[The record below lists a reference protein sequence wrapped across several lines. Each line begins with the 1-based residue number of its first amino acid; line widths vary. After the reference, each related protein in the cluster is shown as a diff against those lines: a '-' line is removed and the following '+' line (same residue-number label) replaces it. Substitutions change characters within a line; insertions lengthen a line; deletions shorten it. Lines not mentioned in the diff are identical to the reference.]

1 MSHIGFNIN
10 DFFIKYDEY
19 EKDIINK
26 FKNIN
31 NMIIKFYWGY
41 PNARYE
47 LEELLNN
54 IETDKKY
61 LILFINDYNDSY
73 VNIPNNVFLYRTGLY
88 HSLKKCNEY
97 IMPIYLNNNIIY
109 SLINGLQP
117 ISKTDKPKI
126 CFRGSINTYHERN
139 IWLDSLSN
147 SNLLEC
153 NFIKLIHFRGGTV
166 NDLIENLKTSE
177 FCFCPRGTGN
187 FSIRFYETL
196 YYGRIPVLLNTDI
209 KLPFDNKIYWNEICV
224 ISNSIEEM
232 PQDIYNFWQSNDIVD
247 VQIKCKEIY
256 NLYFYGENIANSIY
270 EEIKDYL

>member
-73 VNIPNNVFLYRTGLY
+73 VNNKEDTDRITNEAIKFGGWEITHCHTDTNILDIPTVTY
-88 HSLKKCNEY
+88 
-97 IMPIYLNNNIIY
+97 NIEDIGN
-109 SLINGLQP
+109 L
-117 ISKTDKPKI
+117 
-126 CFRGSINTYHERN
+126 F
-139 IWLDSLSN
+139 DSL
-147 SNLLEC
+147 C
-153 NFIKLIHFRGGTV
+153 I
-166 NDLIENLKTSE
+166 
-177 FCFCPRGTGN
+177 
-187 FSIRFYETL
+187 
-196 YYGRIPVLLNTDI
+196 
-209 KLPFDNKIYWNEICV
+209 
-224 ISNSIEEM
+224 
-232 PQDIYNFWQSNDIVD
+232 
-247 VQIKCKEIY
+247 
-256 NLYFYGENIANSIY
+256 
-270 EEIKDYL
+270 